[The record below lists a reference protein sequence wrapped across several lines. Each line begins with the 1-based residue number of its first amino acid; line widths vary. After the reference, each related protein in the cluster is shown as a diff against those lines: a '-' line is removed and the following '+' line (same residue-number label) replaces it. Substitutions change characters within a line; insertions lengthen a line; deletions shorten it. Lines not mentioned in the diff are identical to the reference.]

1 MHETTM
7 SKQELYHEI
16 FGSILDRKEMT
27 PYLLRSCGGYAS
39 ALRQTNRMMANRGFD
54 LIDGEIDERE
64 LGRASEYVQQA
75 VSYLGKVLLPFIER
89 QFVDLAGLDSPHGQ
103 LYAESA
109 ASIRGIGN
117 LLSEGSFISLVNKDP
132 RHLFLLSSSAKYPHL
147 FHDYPG
153 GEMTIPRRWKM
164 LACAILKMCHL
175 IKSIEEDSQDIND
188 YARLGMFL
196 ESRDKSLSDLFRFDW
211 SDPDTVPA
219 DESARRAF
227 VKLSGFFRKL
237 GESVSF
243 CAERNCLAFD
253 SGDGVQ
259 VDIVEVKARLKSPE
273 SMFAKLGKD
282 SEEEAYSIRD
292 ILALTFLIRSR
303 EESLTLF
310 HALQKRGVILQEN
323 TTSTSITQ
331 TLFDTPQDMQGAVRH
346 LVENLAKSGGEETRY
361 SEEEIS
367 RQTAEFFNSLS
378 MNAVRNPHT
387 SDRHRKFQCK
397 IDFSVPVH
405 RDAATRTILI
415 PGTAEWAS
423 RRERDIVTQQH
434 TLPVELRISDMR
446 SWEESEQ
453 KGEAHH
459 DAYKFRQLVALMNRL
474 FSPLFSF
481 PPDAFASL
489 RADQEVL
496 FG

>member
-1 MHETTM
+1 MAETTM

-27 PYLLRSCGGYAS
+27 PYLLRNCDGYAS

-54 LIDGEIDERE
+54 IIAGEIGGLELER
-64 LGRASEYVQQA
+64 AAAYVSQA
-75 VSYLGKVLLPFIER
+75 VDYLKSVLLPFVEN
-89 QFVDLAGLDSPHGQ
+89 QFSDLAGLDTAQLQ
-103 LYAESA
+103 LYTDSI
-109 ASIRGIGN
+109 ASIRGISA
-117 LLSEGSFISLVNKDP
+117 LLSEGSFIELVNKDP

-147 FHDYPG
+147 FHDYPDG
-153 GEMTIPRRWKM
+153 QLTIPRRWKM

-196 ESRDKSLSDLFRFDW
+196 ESRHKSLTGLFRFDW
-211 SDPDTVPA
+211 SNPDPVPA
-219 DESARRAF
+219 DENARRAF

-243 CAERNCLAFD
+243 STERNCLVFD

-292 ILALTFLIRSR
+292 ILALTFLLKSR

-331 TLFDTPQDMQGAVRH
+331 TLFDTPEDMQCAVRH
-346 LVENLAKSGGEETRY
+346 LVENLAKSGGEEANYTG
-361 SEEEIS
+361 EEIS

-415 PGTAEWAS
+415 PGTAEWAG
-423 RRERDIVTQQH
+423 RGDRDITTQQH
-434 TLPVELRISDMR
+434 TLPVELRISDMK

-481 PPDAFASL
+481 PSDAFTTL

>member
-1 MHETTM
+1 M

-27 PYLLRSCGGYAS
+27 PYLLRNCAGYAS

-54 LIDGEIDERE
+54 IIDGEIGARE
-64 LGRASEYVQQA
+64 LERAAEYVRQA
-75 VSYLGKVLLPFIER
+75 VGYLNGTLLPFVEA
-89 QFVDLAGLDSPHGQ
+89 QFDSLAGLGSPQ
-103 LYAESA
+103 KPLYAESTA
-109 ASIRGIGN
+109 AIRGIRE
-117 LLSEGSFISLVNKDP
+117 LLSGDSFIELVNGDP

-147 FHDYPG
+147 FLDYPG
-153 GEMTIPRRWKM
+153 GHLTIPRKWKM

-196 ESRDKSLSDLFRFDW
+196 ESRGKSLSGLFLYDW
-211 SDPDTVPA
+211 NCPDSLPA

-227 VKLSGFFRKL
+227 AKLSAFFRKL
-237 GESVSF
+237 AESVSF
-243 CAERNCLAFD
+243 SGERNCLVFD
-253 SGDGVQ
+253 SGDGVR

-292 ILALTFLIRSR
+292 ILALTFLLKSR

-331 TLFDTPQDMQGAVRH
+331 TLFDTPADMEGAVRH
-346 LVENLAKSGGEETRY
+346 LVENLAKSGGEENRY
-361 SEEEIS
+361 GEEEIS
-367 RQTAEFFNSLS
+367 RQTAEFFDSLS

-405 RDAATRTILI
+405 RDTATGGILV
-415 PGTAEWAS
+415 PGTGEWK
-423 RRERDIVTQQH
+423 RRGSLQTVTQQH

-474 FSPLFSF
+474 FAPLFRF
-481 PPDAFASL
+481 PAEADGAL
-489 RADQEVL
+489 RADQEAL
-496 FG
+496 FR

>member
-1 MHETTM
+1 MTTTIM

-27 PYLLRSCGGYAS
+27 PYLLRSCDGYES

-54 LIDGEIDERE
+54 LVDGEIDERE
-64 LGRASEYVQQA
+64 LARAGEYVKQA
-75 VSYLGKVLLPFIER
+75 VEYLGSVLLPFIEK
-89 QFVDLAGLDSPHGQ
+89 QFSDLATLDSPQ
-103 LYAESA
+103 VRLYAGSTS
-109 ASIRGIGN
+109 SIRGIKE
-117 LLSEGSFISLVNKDP
+117 LLSGGGFIDLVNKDP

-147 FHDYPG
+147 FHGFPD

-196 ESRDKSLSDLFRFDW
+196 ESRGKSLSGLFRYDW
-211 SDPDTVPA
+211 NNPDPVPS

-237 GESVSF
+237 GESVGFSR
-243 CAERNCLAFD
+243 ERNCLVFD

-292 ILALTFLIRSR
+292 ILALTFLIKSR

-331 TLFDTPQDMQGAVRH
+331 TLFDTPEDMQGAVRH
-346 LVENLAKSGGEETRY
+346 LVENLAKSGGEETSY
-361 SEEEIS
+361 TGEEIS
-367 RQTAEFFNSLS
+367 RQTAEFFDSLS

-405 RDAATRTILI
+405 RDAATRAILI
-415 PGTAEWAS
+415 PGTAEWEG
-423 RRERDIVTQQH
+423 RRERDITTQQH

-459 DAYKFRQLVALMNRL
+459 DAYKFRQLVALTNRL
-474 FSPLFSF
+474 FSPLFDF
-481 PPDAFASL
+481 PPDAFTAL
-489 RADQEVL
+489 RTDQEVL